1 MQPGITGSERVRNP
15 RYCVQIA
22 TGTDVGCVRT
32 NNEDSVGKDEQVGLA
47 VLADGMGGHNA
58 GEVAGAMAVGS
69 ILHELSTSLRELEP
83 GQPGGDGDYGRDSE
97 LIRQAIENANI
108 AIHRTA
114 AGNLAYHGMGTTV
127 VVAAFHNDRVSVAH
141 VGDSRLYRLRDGALQ
156 QLTTDHS
163 LAHELIANGYF
174 KTYEEVVAAGMKNAI
189 TRALGLDAE
198 IKVDILEDTVL
209 TEDIYLLCSDG
220 LTDMV
225 ADPEIRSTLEKH
237 GASLERSV
245 AQLIALA
252 KHNGGKDNISVILA
266 RPIQTRTG
274 NATTHWHRQL
284 GQWFGN
290 LFTRGGK

>member
-1 MQPGITGSERVRNP
+1 MKNLRN
-15 RYCVQIA
+15 CVKIA

-32 NNEDSVGKDEQVGLA
+32 NNEDSVGKNEQIGLA

-69 ILHELSTSLRELEP
+69 ILHELSTTLRQQAP
-83 GQPGGDGDYGRDSE
+83 GQPGNDGEYGRDAE
-97 LIRQAIENANI
+97 LLRQAIENANV

-114 AGNLAYHGMGTTV
+114 AGNLAYHGMGTTIV
-127 VVAAFHNDRVSVAH
+127 AAAFHNDRISAAH
-141 VGDSRLYRLRDGALQ
+141 VGDSRLYRLRGGELK

-174 KTYEEVVAAGMKNAI
+174 KSYEEVVAAGMKNAI

-198 IKVDILEDTVL
+198 VNVDLLEDTVQAGDL
-209 TEDIYLLCSDG
+209 YLLCSDG

-225 ADPEIRSTLEKH
+225 ADTEILSTLQ
-237 GASLERSV
+237 AYRANLERCV

-252 KHNGGKDNISVILA
+252 KQNGGKDNISVILA
-266 RPIQTRTG
+266 RPMKPRTD
-274 NATTHWHRQL
+274 NANTPWHRKL

-290 LFTRGGK
+290 LFSRGGN